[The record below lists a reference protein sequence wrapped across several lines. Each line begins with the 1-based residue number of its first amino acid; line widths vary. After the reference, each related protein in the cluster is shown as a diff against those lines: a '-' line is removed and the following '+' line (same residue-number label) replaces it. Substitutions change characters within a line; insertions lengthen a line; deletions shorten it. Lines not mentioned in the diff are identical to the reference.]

1 MPVVDALLLGLAIGL
16 GAGISPGPL
25 LVLVIAQSL
34 RSGWPAGVLAAC
46 SPLVTDA
53 LVVAGS
59 LLVLVHLPHRALDVL
74 GVVGGVAVV
83 ALGVRTVAEA
93 RTATLSVP
101 PGLRTGPWS
110 LHDLLRAAAVNLVSP
125 HPWITWTVALGPLV
139 VRTWRSS
146 EPAAVLLVAGFYVAL
161 VGAKIALAV
170 LVDRGRRPLRD
181 AAYRRAVLGAA
192 ILLVAAGVALV
203 VEFASTL

>member
-16 GAGISPGPL
+16 GAGVSPGPL

-34 RSGWPAGVLAAC
+34 RSGWPAGALAAC

-53 LVVAGS
+53 LVAAGS
-59 LLVLVHLPHRALDVL
+59 LLVLAHLPHRVLDVL

-83 ALGVRTVAEA
+83 ALGVRAAEEA

-110 LHDLLRAAAVNLVSP
+110 LPDLLRAAAVNLVSP
-125 HPWITWTVALGPLV
+125 YPWVTWTVALGPLV

-146 EPAAVLLVAGFYVAL
+146 TPAAVLLVAVFYIAL
-161 VGAKIALAV
+161 VGARIVLAL
-170 LVDRGRRPLRD
+170 LVDRGRRRVRD
-181 AAYRRAVLGAA
+181 AAYRRAVLVAA

-203 VEFASTL
+203 VEFASTW